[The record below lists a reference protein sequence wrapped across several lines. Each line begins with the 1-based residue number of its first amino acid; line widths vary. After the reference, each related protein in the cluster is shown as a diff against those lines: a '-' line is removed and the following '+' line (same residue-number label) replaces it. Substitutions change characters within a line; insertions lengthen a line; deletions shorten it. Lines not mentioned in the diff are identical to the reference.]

1 VVDQETLAALDALQ
15 WLRTGAESSLRL
27 GISAPMI
34 SRYSKKCLDL
44 FDLELQRINGEWHT
58 VGDMTTLLMERHVHQ
73 TARWLG
79 YRHLRLEA
87 TYWSGPLLCTP
98 PPDRWIL
105 GLCNIVGA
113 PRSFQ
118 LVRERIVD
126 ACITGL
132 PDIPP
137 ADDPDLTSHGLSS
150 MPVFFVAPKGH
161 PLVGKPDLSY
171 SDIAIYPS
179 LALPEGSYPKVEAS
193 LKSIGLWNDVVR
205 MTRYRREK
213 WEGRSEAE
221 LTIGYGTCLSM
232 AISGE
237 GLVRL
242 PLELPFQSGEAI
254 VVRREFA
261 QNPQLLLLRT
271 LLLERLGALALDNPE
286 LTLTGTDP

>member
-1 VVDQETLAALDALQ
+1 MVDQDILAALDALQ
-15 WLRTGAESSLRL
+15 WLRTGDETSRRL

-34 SRYSKKCLDL
+34 SRHSKKCLDL

-79 YRHLRLEA
+79 YRPLRLEA

-98 PPDRWIL
+98 PPIGWIL
-105 GLCNIVGA
+105 GLCNIVGT
-113 PRSFQ
+113 PRLFQ

-126 ACITGL
+126 ACISGL
-132 PDIPP
+132 PEIPA
-137 ADDPDLTSHGLSS
+137 ADDPDLTSYRLSS

-161 PLVGKPDLSY
+161 PLIGKPELTY
-171 SDIAIYPS
+171 SDIANYPS
-179 LALPEGSYPKVEAS
+179 LALPEGSYPKVEES
-193 LKSIGLWNDVVR
+193 LKSLGLWNDVVR

-232 AISGE
+232 TISGE

-261 QNPQLLLLRT
+261 QNRELLLLRT
-271 LLLERLGALALDNPE
+271 LLLERLGALALDNPD
-286 LTLTGTDP
+286 LTPTSSDP